1 MDKVLHDCAQRYE
14 RVMVSQPMPRS
25 TTAAHPA
32 GSTNHYSSMVYGPSL
47 RIPGTQTNGT
57 VAHLPLFSPPTVF
70 TPLLKAAR

>member
-1 MDKVLHDCAQRYE
+1 
-14 RVMVSQPMPRS
+14 
-25 TTAAHPA
+25 
-32 GSTNHYSSMVYGPSL
+32 MVYGPSL